1 MRKLLDYILCRNTD
15 SRSMRTKAIVF
26 NWLIIL
32 FILLF
37 VYNIITSL
45 MDPNGHV
52 TWIINEYLVYVII
65 FFGLYI
71 AAKAIR

>member
-1 MRKLLDYILCRNTD
+1 MRKLMDYILCRKCD

-26 NWLIIL
+26 NWFIIIL
-32 FILLF
+32 IVLF
-37 VYNIITSL
+37 VYKIITSL

-52 TWIINEYLVYVII
+52 TWVLNEYLVYVIVL
-65 FFGLYI
+65 FALYI